1 MTGLRCS
8 AGCLLLVVV
17 ALAPAKAAASQS
29 LDSAAILARARPDID
44 EANQGWVTAY
54 RQRNAAMAA
63 AAYADSGL
71 FIGPDGG
78 VVRGRAA
85 ITRMY
90 ADRFLHLGAVRDGAV
105 IRDGFTAVTTDR
117 VYEWGHAWLEV
128 ASAVPGAPAT
138 RSGGGYLTVWQLQS
152 DGHWRIVRNLAL

>member
-1 MTGLRCS
+1 MNRRRLAC
-8 AGCLLLVVV
+8 CLLLAV
-17 ALAPAKAAASQS
+17 AVAPPKAATSQT

-44 EANQGWVTAY
+44 EANQAWVTGF
-54 RQRNAAMAA
+54 RQRNAGMAA

-71 FIGPDGG
+71 FIGPDGQ

-90 ADRFLHLGAVRDGAV
+90 ADRLLHLGAVRDGAV
-105 IRDGFTAVTTDR
+105 IRDGYAAVAADR

-128 ASAVPGAPAT
+128 AAPAGGPAT
-138 RSGGGYLTVWQLQS
+138 RSGGGYLTVWQLQA